1 MRRQVLHVAA
11 VVLLGGLVLGG
22 AALAQTGPGADR
34 APAAQGRDPG
44 GPGERMGPP
53 PGPGGPGGPD
63 GPGGRFGPPPGM
75 GGPGGGL
82 MLPPPEA
89 FERLGLTDAQRTKLE
104 SLRDVERRKAIRT
117 DAEVRL
123 AEMDLV
129 KLVESDKPEATAI
142 DDAIAHLMAMRAEQL
157 KARAEAI
164 IAMRAVLTPE
174 QRHKMRRP
182 DPDARWH

>member
-1 MRRQVLHVAA
+1 MRRHVRCVSVLI
-11 VVLLGGLVLGG
+11 LMGGLLLAG
-22 AALAQTGPGADR
+22 AASAQPGPGADR
-34 APAAQGRDPG
+34 GAGAQGRGPG
-44 GPGERMGPP
+44 GPPP
-53 PGPGGPGGPD
+53 PGLGGPGGPE
-63 GPGGRFGPPPGM
+63 GGERFGPPPGM

-104 SLRDVERRKAIRT
+104 ALRDAERRKAIRA
-117 DAEVRL
+117 DAEIRL

-129 KLVESDKPEATAI
+129 KLVEGDKPDATAL
-142 DDAIAHLMAMRAEQL
+142 DGAIAHLMAMRAEQL

-164 IAMRAVLTPE
+164 IAMRALLTPE
-174 QRHKMRRP
+174 QRAKMRRP